1 MIPESSLQN
10 VGYKNAYET
19 TFQLHNIVV
28 QGAAV
33 DHGFYQV
40 GIVFLMF

>member
-1 MIPESSLQN
+1 MNIIFHGVTASTTGRMIPESSLQY

-28 QGAAV
+28 QGAA
-33 DHGFYQV
+33 
-40 GIVFLMF
+40 